1 MLLVTQRVSESTVKM
16 RARCPSCSKLYEVA
30 SEDLRNESPLFEC
43 VSCQC
48 RFSMEYPPA
57 DPTNVL
63 TFVVPLDLV
72 VEETQRSEP
81 QVAAAASVSAFASS
95 SEPGVDEMKS
105 CPKCAAMN
113 GRRAKECY
121 ACHVIFE
128 RLEGLPQDPSL
139 RAQPSLVRKW
149 KNLLENFSDSQLH
162 EDFIRS
168 CHELEALKFAVLKY
182 EEIKAA
188 QGGDVLC
195 DHMLGRIQSL
205 MMVGL
210 AQKPLATK
218 TVAGFDIAKYRKYFF
233 WGPYSISAIMIL
245 LGMMNLGHRNL
256 IGVGVALACM
266 TSGLI
271 VMIRGRISLSDFVD

>member
-1 MLLVTQRVSESTVKM
+1 M

-30 SEDLRNESPLFEC
+30 SEDLRNEAPLFEC
-43 VSCQC
+43 VSCAC
-48 RFSMEYPPA
+48 RFSMEYPPV
-57 DPTNVL
+57 DPMNAL
-63 TFVVPLDLV
+63 TFVVPL
-72 VEETQRSEP
+72 EHITQETQRSEP
-81 QVAAAASVSAFASS
+81 QESASVTQFAAVGVAGVNAAAAPK
-95 SEPGVDEMKS
+95 EPGVDEMKA

-121 ACHVIFE
+121 SCHVIFE

-149 KNLLENFSDSQLH
+149 KNLLENFSESPLH

-168 CHELEALKFAVLKY
+168 CHELDALKFAVMKY
-182 EEIKAA
+182 EEIKVA
-188 QGGDVLC
+188 QGGDTLC
-195 DHMLGRIQSL
+195 DQMLARIQGL

-210 AQKPLATK
+210 AQKPLASK
-218 TVAGFDIAKYRKYFF
+218 PAPSFDMAKYRKYFY
-233 WGPYSISAIMIL
+233 WGPYTISTLMIL

-271 VMIRGRISLSDFVD
+271 VMIRGRISWSDFVD

>member
-1 MLLVTQRVSESTVKM
+1 M

-30 SEDLRNESPLFEC
+30 SEDLRNEAPLFEC
-43 VSCQC
+43 VSCAC

-57 DPTNVL
+57 DPMNVL

-72 VEETQRSEP
+72 VEEKQRSEP
-81 QVAAAASVSAFASS
+81 QATASSVAAFASS
-95 SEPGVDEMKS
+95 GKTAEPGVDEMKS

-168 CHELEALKFAVLKY
+168 CHELEALKFAVVKY

-210 AQKPLATK
+210 AQKPLAQDK
-218 TVAGFDIAKYRKYFF
+218 AVAFDFAKYRKYFF
-233 WGPYSISAIMIL
+233 WGPYSISFLMIL

-271 VMIRGRISLSDFVD
+271 VMIRGRISWSDFVD